1 LPAMGGPVLRHF
13 PRRHGHD
20 ALLLRDLSVLVTAL
34 GHRRRLSRVAERLV
48 RNVERVSLDAVSEPA
63 SRRTV

>member
-1 LPAMGGPVLRHF
+1 
-13 PRRHGHD
+13 
-20 ALLLRDLSVLVTAL
+20 LSVLVTAL

-48 RNVERVSLDAVSEPA
+48 RDVERVSLDAMPEPT